1 MTEIE
6 SRDFT
11 CIQSSK
17 LLKTKGKNIWTI
29 LKFECMSNHV
39 TLSLSQQFWAVLGHY
54 ISYVC
59 IPAFFHAIK
68 LRSKITKKFKFFQ
81 ENKVHIWKIFL
92 LFFQHKITT
101 FHVRINDWMIWHEF
115 HSRITKC
122 TDYQD
127 CRRSVIRLKYRRYLL
142 DCTRILGNYV
152 DNSFYGIC
160 HYES

>member
-81 ENKVHIWKIFL
+81 ENKVHIKFSIWKIFL

-101 FHVRINDWMIWHEF
+101 FHVKIHDWMIWHEF
-115 HSRITKC
+115 RSRITKC
-122 TDYQD
+122 TD
-127 CRRSVIRLKYRRYLL
+127 SFRLPLSYRW
-142 DCTRILGNYV
+142 
-152 DNSFYGIC
+152 YGLNIGDIFWTVLV
-160 HYES
+160 SSAIS